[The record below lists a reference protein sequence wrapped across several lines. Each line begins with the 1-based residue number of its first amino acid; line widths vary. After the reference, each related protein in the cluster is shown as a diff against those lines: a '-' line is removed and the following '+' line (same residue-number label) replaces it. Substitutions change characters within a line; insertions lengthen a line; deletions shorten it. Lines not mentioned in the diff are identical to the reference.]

1 MSTYSLFLVIL
12 QFTFMG
18 FLVWTKAIFNW
29 DLASIFVQSLGLL
42 IAVWGVLVIKIGNF
56 NIQPEVKSVTLIT
69 QGPYKIL
76 RNPMYTGILLIFAP
90 SVAYSNQLSTWIVFG
105 LLICTLLLKIFKE
118 ESFLLTKFGN
128 EYHEYRSKTWRLL
141 PLLF

>member
-1 MSTYSLFLVIL
+1 
-12 QFTFMG
+12 MG

-29 DLASIFVQSLGLL
+29 NLVSIFIQSLGLL
-42 IAVWGVLVIKIGNF
+42 IAIWGVLVIKIGNF

-128 EYHEYRSKTWRLL
+128 EYHEYKSKTWRLL